1 MNTIEQLYKE
11 WLSLQPLNP
20 EDQKRLDKKFMLEF
34 NYNSNHLE
42 GNTLTYGQTKLLF
55 MFGET
60 TGNARL
66 RDYEEMKAHNVG
78 LELMKMA
85 AKDMERP
92 LTENFI
98 RELNKTILVE
108 NFWKATKTPDG
119 TPTRYKIN
127 VGAYKTRPNS
137 VITVSGDLF
146 DYASPEET
154 PALMTDLV
162 RWYNS
167 METRLIAS
175 SQSPLTLIELAALFH
190 YRYIRIHP
198 FEDGNGRIARLLVN
212 YVLLRNGFPM
222 VVIKTDDKTNYLKML
237 HLCDIE
243 TGVLPFEGA
252 RADIKQITPF
262 VEYLTDIIAETI
274 RNNIKY
280 LKEQKGGTNNSVWW
294 YNGNEISITN
304 EKRQLLL
311 ELLLSNPQRTVRE
324 LTELLS
330 INKSAVQKH
339 LDFLKKNDYIIRQGG
354 TKGKWIV
361 NIENSVLQNG
371 GTNE

>member
-1 MNTIEQLYKE
+1 MKMVNEMIMKQENIEQLYKK
-11 WLSLQPLNP
+11 WLSLQPLKP
-20 EDQKRLDKKFMLEF
+20 EDKKRLDKKFMLEF

-55 MFGET
+55 LFGET
-60 TGNARL
+60 AGNAKI

-78 LELMKMA
+78 LEMMKIEA
-85 AKDMERP
+85 SDKERP

-108 NFWKATKTPDG
+108 DFWKSTKSPDETPFH
-119 TPTRYKIN
+119 YKIN
-127 VGAYKTRPNS
+127 IGTYKTRPNS
-137 VITVSGDLF
+137 VITASGDLF

-154 PALMTDLV
+154 PAMMTDLV
-162 RWYNS
+162 RWYNAES
-167 METRLIAS
+167 LKGM
-175 SQSPLTLIELAALFH
+175 LTPIELAALLH

-212 YVLLRNGFPM
+212 YVLLRNDYPM
-222 VVIKTDDKTNYLKML
+222 IVIKTDDKTNYLNIL
-237 HLCDIE
+237 HICDIE
-243 TGVLPFEGA
+243 TGALPSEGA
-252 RADIKQITPF
+252 YANIKQINPF
-262 VEYLTDIIAETI
+262 VEYLSVLITDTI
-274 RNNIKY
+274 KNNLDF
-280 LKEQKGGTNNSVWW
+280 LKEQKGGTNKSVWW
-294 YNGNEISITN
+294 YNGTEVVISN

-311 ELLLSNPQRTVRE
+311 ELLILNPLCTVRGLSE
-324 LTELLS
+324 KLS

-361 NIENSVLQNG
+361 NLENSALQ
-371 GTNE
+371 